1 MDIEE
6 EEALGLCIRGAEFE
20 SWLCCVAWASPFPS
34 LVLSFPFCN
43 VKESD

>member
-1 MDIEE
+1 MDIKEE
-6 EEALGLCIRGAEFE
+6 GVLGLHIRGAEFE

-34 LVLSFPFCN
+34 LVLSFPSYN